1 MQSTPSLALEKP
13 TATSSAWWL
22 DKSFLTNAAAVL
34 FVIAGYASPIGQK
47 LLRNIGYFA
56 LSGAITNWLAIYMLF
71 EKVPG
76 CYGSGVIPNRF
87 EDFKVGI
94 RQLIMNQFFTSE
106 NIQRFM
112 NNQLTP
118 AAFDLSRMTDALDFD
133 RLFVKLTE
141 AIRESSFGPMLAMF
155 GGEKALEPLKPA
167 FERKLREA
175 IADLGQDEKVQAA
188 LAKGIGQT
196 FNGDSI
202 RTHVESI
209 VQTRLDELTPHMVK
223 VIMQEMIQKHLGW
236 LVVWGG
242 VLGGLIGLVASFFTQ
257 KA

>member
-1 MQSTPSLALEKP
+1 MQQTPTLALEKTTTIP
-13 TATSSAWWL
+13 AWWL
-22 DKSFLTNAAAVL
+22 DKSFLTNAISVL
-34 FVIAGYASPIGQK
+34 FVVAGYTSPIGQK
-47 LLRNIGYFA
+47 VLRDIGYFA

-94 RQLIMNQFFTSE
+94 QQLIMNQFFTTE

-112 NNQLTP
+112 NQQLASP
-118 AAFDLSRMTDALDFD
+118 ATLDLSRITDALDFD
-133 RLFVKLTE
+133 RLFIKLTE

-155 GGEKALEPLKPA
+155 GGEKALDPLKPA

-175 IADLGQDEKVQAA
+175 IKDLSQDEQIQAT
-188 LAKGIGQT
+188 LAKGLGQT
-196 FNGDSI
+196 LNGDSI
-202 RTHVESI
+202 RSHVESI
-209 VQTRLDELTPHMVK
+209 VQTRLNELTPNMVK
-223 VIMQEMIQKHLGW
+223 IIMQEMIQKHLGW

-242 VLGGLIGLVASFFTQ
+242 VLGGLIGLLASLFR
-257 KA
+257 